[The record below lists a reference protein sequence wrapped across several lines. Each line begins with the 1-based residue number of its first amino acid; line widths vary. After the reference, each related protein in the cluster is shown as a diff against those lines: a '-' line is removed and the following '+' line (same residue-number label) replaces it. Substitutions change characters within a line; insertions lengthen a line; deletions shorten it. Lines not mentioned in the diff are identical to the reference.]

1 MVKILVRAAGV
12 AVVLVAVAYGAVY
25 SVSERRM
32 GATFDVPV
40 VAVETS
46 TDSAVLARGAHVARI
61 RGCTDCHAEDLGGRT
76 FADAM
81 PMGILTGANLTSGR
95 NGVGGTYSDADWVR
109 AIRSAVRPDGTALLF
124 MPSYEY
130 RSLGPEDL
138 GALVSWLKSAPPVDS
153 EPIEQVVGPLG
164 RLLFVTG
171 RLPLV
176 PAEMIDHADTRFEQ
190 PARGVTT
197 EYGAYLATS
206 CVGCHGP
213 TLTGGRIPGT
223 PPDWPAA
230 SNLTPDEGTGIGS
243 WSKEHFLDFARTGN
257 RPDGRRVD
265 PTYMPWP
272 ALQAMTD
279 EEREA
284 LWLYLRSLPPAAAEG

>member
-1 MVKILVRAAGV
+1 MVRILIRAAGV
-12 AVVLVAVAYGAVY
+12 AGLLLVVGYGAVY
-25 SVSERRM
+25 FVSERRM
-32 GATFDVPV
+32 GTSFDVPV

-46 TDSAVLARGAHVARI
+46 TDSAVLQRGAHVARI
-61 RGCTDCHAEDLGGRT
+61 RGCMDCHAEDLGGRT

-81 PMGILTGANLTSGR
+81 PVGVLTGANLTSGR
-95 NGVGGTYSDADWVR
+95 NGIGNTYSDADWVR

-124 MPSYEY
+124 
-130 RSLGPEDL
+130 
-138 GALVSWLKSAPPVDS
+138 
-153 EPIEQVVGPLG
+153 
-164 RLLFVTG
+164 VTG

-176 PAEMIDHADTRFEQ
+176 PAEMIDHTDTRFEQ

-197 EYGAYLATS
+197 EYGAYLAAS

-213 TLTGGRIPGT
+213 SLTGGRIPGT

-284 LWLYLRSLPPAAAEG
+284 LWLYLRSLPPTATKG